1 MICVFFIS
9 PLMLLG
15 FFFNSSFKSNFI
27 NVFSFFNF
35 LVLLLYSFYFE
46 SLLVLGI
53 SRESLRFG
61 GNSFEF
67 QALQLV
73 VGLLLSLLR
82 KKKQRNP
89 SLSMV
94 RCRNHAINWLNISN
108 LQMQT
113 RFLSNLRK
121 KSFKTFLV
129 SSDWFLVH
137 QVTSIVN
144 LLPLTLLEAL
154 KIPSFD

>member
-1 MICVFFIS
+1 MIRVSFIS

-82 KKKQRNP
+82 KKNKEILVYPWFVAVIMRLTDSTSLIFKCKQDFYLTYERKVLKLFLFRVIDF
-89 SLSMV
+89 S
-94 RCRNHAINWLNISN
+94 C
-108 LQMQT
+108 T
-113 RFLSNLRK
+113 R
-121 KSFKTFLV
+121 
-129 SSDWFLVH
+129 
-137 QVTSIVN
+137 
-144 LLPLTLLEAL
+144 
-154 KIPSFD
+154 

>member
-1 MICVFFIS
+1 MIRVFFIC

-27 NVFSFFNF
+27 NVFSFFIF

-94 RCRNHAINWLNISN
+94 RCRNHAINSTSLIFKCKQDFYLTYERKVLKLFLFRVIDFSC
-108 LQMQT
+108 T
-113 RFLSNLRK
+113 R
-121 KSFKTFLV
+121 
-129 SSDWFLVH
+129 
-137 QVTSIVN
+137 
-144 LLPLTLLEAL
+144 
-154 KIPSFD
+154 

>member
-1 MICVFFIS
+1 MIRVFFIS

-35 LVLLLYSFYFE
+35 LVLLFFLFW
-46 SLLVLGI
+46 I
-53 SRESLRFG
+53 SACFRNQQRISSCFG

-137 QVTSIVN
+137 QVTSMVN

>member
-1 MICVFFIS
+1 
-9 PLMLLG
+9 
-15 FFFNSSFKSNFI
+15 
-27 NVFSFFNF
+27 
-35 LVLLLYSFYFE
+35 
-46 SLLVLGI
+46 
-53 SRESLRFG
+53 
-61 GNSFEF
+61 
-67 QALQLV
+67 
-73 VGLLLSLLR
+73 
-82 KKKQRNP
+82 
-89 SLSMV
+89 MV
-94 RCRNHAINWLNISN
+94 RCRNQAINWLNISN

-137 QVTSIVN
+137 QVTSMVN

>member
-1 MICVFFIS
+1 
-9 PLMLLG
+9 
-15 FFFNSSFKSNFI
+15 
-27 NVFSFFNF
+27 
-35 LVLLLYSFYFE
+35 
-46 SLLVLGI
+46 
-53 SRESLRFG
+53 
-61 GNSFEF
+61 
-67 QALQLV
+67 
-73 VGLLLSLLR
+73 
-82 KKKQRNP
+82 
-89 SLSMV
+89 MV

-137 QVTSIVN
+137 QVTFIVN

-154 KIPSFD
+154 KIPSFN

>member
-1 MICVFFIS
+1 
-9 PLMLLG
+9 MLLG

-53 SRESLRFG
+53 SSYFG

-94 RCRNHAINWLNISN
+94 RCRNHAIN
-108 LQMQT
+108 
-113 RFLSNLRK
+113 
-121 KSFKTFLV
+121 
-129 SSDWFLVH
+129 
-137 QVTSIVN
+137 
-144 LLPLTLLEAL
+144 
-154 KIPSFD
+154 

>member
-1 MICVFFIS
+1 MIRVSFIS

-53 SRESLRFG
+53 SSYFG

-108 LQMQT
+108 LRMQT

>member
-1 MICVFFIS
+1 MIRVSFIS

-35 LVLLLYSFYFE
+35 LVLLFFLFWISACFRNLFVFRGKFFRI
-46 SLLVLGI
+46 SSSSISSGI
-53 SRESLRFG
+53 IAF
-61 GNSFEF
+61 F
-67 QALQLV
+67 V
-73 VGLLLSLLR
+73 K

-108 LQMQT
+108 LQMQI

-137 QVTSIVN
+137 QVTSMVN